1 MQKEYNGAEAERKPF
16 SPVPVSAVIS
26 VLIVI
31 SVFVKAHNINKQ
43 AEETW
48 YSEPAVQASDAG
60 MSGTETQMSDA
71 GQSESY
77 SDPFADPAW
86 WESEDGSY
94 DESVSES
101 FDESGYLSDSESG
114 TDVSDGS
121 GSSAEPV
128 YAEESG
134 TIMIT
139 GVDEDVSI
147 SDFDWYFR
155 DELPMGVAPYSELW
169 GLGGMWKSMIYVQGV
184 SDDRSVF
191 KIVLSD
197 TDVQYMGYKLT
208 LLFNVKSR
216 YEAPVDDPD
225 NRTLVSQDQGA
236 VITMNG
242 DWNEEETSMDIVSD
256 SSELGCEINK
266 FMTKDGYDYAFGV
279 VYNGTVPIGDVIM
292 IRKAVQNG
300 Q

>member
-1 MQKEYNGAEAERKPF
+1 MQKEYNGAGAERKPF

-48 YSEPAVQASDAG
+48 YSEPAVQVSDI
-60 MSGTETQMSDA
+60 
-71 GQSESY
+71 GQSETAGELSEIEQGATY
-77 SDPFADPAW
+77 SDPLADTYW
-86 WESEDGSY
+86 WESDDESYDESLSESY
-94 DESVSES
+94 DESVSTEAA
-101 FDESGYLSDSESG
+101 G
-114 TDVSDGS
+114 
-121 GSSAEPV
+121 PV
-128 YAEESG
+128 
-134 TIMIT
+134 TIT

-155 DELPMGVAPYSELW
+155 DELPMGAAPYSELW

-242 DWNEEETSMDIVSD
+242 DWNEEVTSMDIVSD